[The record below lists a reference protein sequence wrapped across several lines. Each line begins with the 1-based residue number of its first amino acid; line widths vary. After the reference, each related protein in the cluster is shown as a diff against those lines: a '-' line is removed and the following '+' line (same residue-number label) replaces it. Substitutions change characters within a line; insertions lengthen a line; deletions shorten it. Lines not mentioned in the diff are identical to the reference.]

1 MKLKKIIILLLSLLG
16 VGLIFFIYSI
26 FLSDSSSLSLSKLSF
41 EDGVVDTVFFK
52 QRYKEPELNLV
63 SIEKK
68 DDSKIVYHD
77 AHPLVKSA
85 KKQIGVVT
93 KYDTSYY
100 QGGYPPEDRG
110 ACTDVIE
117 RALRD
122 NDYML
127 KEMLDKDMLKNPD
140 KYFNDYDS
148 NINFR
153 RVKNLKVFLDRNAD
167 TLSICTSMECF
178 SQDLWQAGDI
188 VTYEQ
193 IPGGLWHVAIVS
205 NKVRLKGTAAIP
217 YLIHNHGYGV
227 LENELLLSWPA
238 PISGHYRVLLP

>member
-1 MKLKKIIILLLSLLG
+1 MKNKIIISFSILGLGLSLFIIFFLLSNA
-16 VGLIFFIYSI
+16 
-26 FLSDSSSLSLSKLSF
+26 SSLKLSKLSL
-41 EDGVVDTVFFK
+41 EDLETSLFSLGD
-52 QRYKEPELNLV
+52 KEHRLSPINL
-63 SIEKK
+63 EKK
-68 DDSKIVYHD
+68 DNSKAIYLKT
-77 AHPLVKSA
+77 HPLVESA

-127 KEMLDKDMLKNPD
+127 KEMLDKDMLKNPQE
-140 KYFNDYDS
+140 YFNDYDS

-153 RVKNLKVFLDRNAD
+153 RVKNLKVFLDRNANK
-167 TLSICTSMECF
+167 LSTCVSTDCF
-178 SQDLWQAGDI
+178 LQNLWQAGDI

-193 IPGGLWHVAIVS
+193 IPGGLWHVAIIS
-205 NKVRLKGTAAIP
+205 NKAKLKESVTIP

-227 LENELLLSWPA
+227 VENDLLLTWPA
-238 PISGHYRVLLP
+238 AISGHYRVL